1 MSLNRSAWMT
11 PDGRPAGQLASKK
24 SISALSSAAS
34 GASMW
39 WREPS
44 YSGRQPAT
52 DSALGRLSSKSRPAR
67 CRAASASPTCP
78 QWAQRHATRPQPL
91 QEGRDGGGPS
101 RQRAQRLAVAAMDRP
116 RAIDAARGEMVHQA
130 EEERQVRRVDALFVE
145 RDEVGALGGGQQV
158 VGVLD
163 AFGDALEGFGLADV
177 VLGEKGF
184 QLGVADFGV
193 DRHQATSARGSLNTT
208 LSSVVRTSSTVTS

>member
-1 MSLNRSAWMT
+1 MAA
-11 PDGRPAGQLASKK
+11 GRA
-24 SISALSSAAS
+24 
-34 GASMW
+34 
-39 WREPS
+39 
-44 YSGRQPAT
+44 
-52 DSALGRLSSKSRPAR
+52 
-67 CRAASASPTCP
+67 
-78 QWAQRHATRPQPL
+78 
-91 QEGRDGGGPS
+91 

-184 QLGVADFGV
+184 QLGVADFGI